1 MIPDKSAVRY
11 IPMFSE
17 LSSDQLREVTTV
29 SSLISFKK
37 HQLLFMEGEEYRGF
51 FILLKG
57 NIKIFR
63 INKEGKET
71 ILHLIKP
78 KQAFADTPLFE
89 GKSYPVSAEALED
102 CLLLFFNKEKF
113 MTLLEK
119 NPRISLRMLSGFS
132 KRMRSLTLK
141 VEELA
146 SMEVTSRLARFLI
159 QEATANHTENL
170 PKPFVK
176 LNVSKTTIAGYLGTI
191 TETLSRTFKK
201 LQDENIIIVKGRK
214 IFIKNYK
221 KLKLL
226 AS

>member
-17 LSSDQLREVTTV
+17 LSSGQLREVTTV

-89 GKSYPVSAEALED
+89 GKCYPVSAEALED

-119 NPRISLRMLSGFS
+119 NPGISLRMLSGFA

-141 VEELA
+141 VEELT
-146 SMEVTSRLARFLI
+146 SLEVTCRLARFLI
-159 QEATANHTENL
+159 QEVTDNHTENL
-170 PKPFVK
+170 PEPFVK
-176 LNVSKTTIAGYLGTI
+176 LNVSKSTIAGYLGTI

-201 LQDENIIIVKGRK
+201 LQNENIITVKGRK

-221 KLKLL
+221 RLKLL